1 MDYAIY
7 AVLVVVLLLVSVAIH
22 ELGHLLT
29 AKAYGM
35 KATEYFVGFG
45 PRIFSFRRGET
56 EYGLKAIP
64 AGGYVKIIGMSPLEN
79 HDRTRSPEDIEA
91 AAEAMSELPTDLEPD
106 DRRLFYTYPARQRSV
121 VLAAGSLTHFVL
133 AIVLVFAAILV
144 GGGIGSIRPVF
155 DTVVPCAAPTSAG
168 TCAAGATPSAAAAA
182 GLRAGDR
189 VVAVGNTTITS
200 YQQLADLIKA
210 APGQQLVL
218 HIVRDGSPRTV
229 DVTPTAG
236 PKHDADGNTVPGT
249 QGFLGISPVIS
260 TTGTSVGYAAGHAF
274 TALGD
279 TLKSTGTVLGH
290 LPGEIGDVFTGTQRN
305 ADTSAVSVVGV
316 VRATGDVGSSQEDRR
331 YKISYLLGIG
341 GSLNLF
347 VGIVNLLPLLPMDG
361 GHIAIV
367 WYEKARAFVARRRRR
382 PDPGRVNILKVLPA
396 AYSVFALIV
405 LLSVIL
411 IYADIANP
419 IKVT

>member
-7 AVLVVVLLLVSVAIH
+7 AALVVVLLLVSVAIH

-79 HDRTRSPEDIEA
+79 PGGKRSAEEIEA
-91 AAEAMSELPTDLEPD
+91 AARAMSELPTDLRPD
-106 DRRLFYTYPARQRSV
+106 ERRLFYTYPARQRTV

-133 AIVLVFAAILV
+133 AFLLVFAAIWV
-144 GGGIGSIRPVF
+144 GGGAGTIRPVF
-155 DTVVPCAAPTSAG
+155 DQVVPCDQPSADG
-168 TCAAGATPSAAAAA
+168 TCPAGEPPSAAAAA
-182 GLRAGDR
+182 GLRPGDR
-189 VVAVGNTTITS
+189 VVAVGSTTITS
-200 YQQLADLIKA
+200 YQQLATMIKDS
-210 APGQQLVL
+210 PGRTLAL
-218 HIVRDGSPRTV
+218 HIVRGGTPMTV
-229 DVTPTAG
+229 DVTPTSG
-236 PKHDADGNTVPGT
+236 PKRDAAGNVVPGT
-249 QGFLGISPVIS
+249 QGFLGIAPVVD
-260 TTGTSVGYAAGHAF
+260 TTGTSVGYAF
-274 TALGD
+274 THGWRALGQ
-279 TLKSTGTVLGH
+279 TLESTGSVLGH
-290 LPGEIGDVFTGTQRN
+290 LPGEIGDVVSGKPRN
-305 ADTSAVSVVGV
+305 PSTSAVSVVGV
-316 VRATGDVGSSQEDRR
+316 VRATGDVGASHEDRR
-331 YKISYLLGIG
+331 YKVSYLLGIG
-341 GSLNLF
+341 GELNLF
-347 VGIVNLLPLLPMDG
+347 VGIVNLLPLLPLDG

-405 LLSVIL
+405 LLSVVL